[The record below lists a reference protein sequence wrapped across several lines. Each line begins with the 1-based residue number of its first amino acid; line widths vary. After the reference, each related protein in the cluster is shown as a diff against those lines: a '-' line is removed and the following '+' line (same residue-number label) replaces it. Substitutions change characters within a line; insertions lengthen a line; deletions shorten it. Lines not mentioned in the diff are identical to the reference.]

1 MRLCYD
7 DTFPRSEDRLTAA
20 LEKSVLVFDV
30 GGSHISAA
38 VCHGGGA
45 YRLSSP
51 ITASYPA
58 EQSCDAFVSLLHA
71 LGVKAS
77 AGNGSIGGAALAMP
91 GPFDYV
97 TGVSHMRH
105 KLPYLFGVNLHQ
117 ALAERF
123 GWQTCQVCSLNDAAA
138 FLLGEIGAGAARSMT
153 RAVGI
158 TLGTGVGSAF
168 AVDGQVITEG
178 PGVPPGGEIWN
189 LPFEGGIVEDL
200 VSTRAIQGIYLKRT
214 GKLTEVA
221 AIAAAAVGDPEAAE
235 TFEDFG
241 RSLGTAMRILL
252 PAFTPDG
259 VVLGGGISRSAHL
272 FLPEALRS
280 LEGLD
285 FQVQVAERLDHA
297 ALVGAGVAWFTGS
310 NGSPPHSDAADRHA
324 HAV

>member
-1 MRLCYD
+1 
-7 DTFPRSEDRLTAA
+7 LTAA
-20 LEKSVLVFDV
+20 LENSVLVFDV

-51 ITASYPA
+51 IVAAHPS
-58 EQSCDAFVSLLHA
+58 EQSCDAFVSLLHT
-71 LGVKAS
+71 LGIQAS
-77 AGNGSIGGAALAMP
+77 EGNGGIEGAALAMP
-91 GPFDYV
+91 GPFDYR

-138 FLLGEIGAGAARSMT
+138 FLLGEIGAGAARGMT

-168 AVDGQVITEG
+168 AVDGRVVTEG
-178 PGVPPGGEIWN
+178 PGVPSGGEIWN

-200 VSTRAIQGIYLKRT
+200 VSTRAIQGNYLKRT
-214 GKLTEVA
+214 GKLIEVA
-221 AIAAAAVGDPEAAE
+221 DLAAATPDDPAASE
-235 TFEDFG
+235 TFTDFG
-241 RSLGTAMRILL
+241 RSLGAALRALL
-252 PAFTPDG
+252 PVFAPDV
-259 VVLGGGISRSAHL
+259 VVLGGGISRSAPL

-285 FQVQVAERLDHA
+285 FQVRVAELLDRA
-297 ALVGAGVAWFTGS
+297 ALVGAGVAWFTGA
-310 NGSPPHSDAADRHA
+310 NGSHPHSDAADRHA